1 MNDMDLVLMGGQFA
15 SSTSDQLNS
24 FIVGV
29 QSGRTTEGQP
39 IFISLGKVSSGLNDD
54 QLDMLNHRLK
64 TKGKPY
70 NNQHGPDLVFGKET
84 PNYYIKPKDTIVFTI
99 RATELVRSNDL
110 SYRTSYTLR
119 FPRVLAVREDKPPE
133 DCLSIN
139 ELLDL
144 TAKNKTVIKLNK
156 RNITLEEIM
165 QTKTRQVKKKSVEM
179 VKFVDTTQVSD
190 LLEEYLFFVFN
201 GNMDRPKDVVEGL
214 IRRAGGKVFYKADD
228 KVDIVLVVD
237 YNDKAKQL
245 CSERRHFDV
254 IDVAWLYR

>member
-54 QLDMLNHRLK
+54 QLDLLNDRLK

-70 NNQHGPDLVFGKET
+70 DNRHGPDLVFGKEI
-84 PNYYIKPKDTIVFTI
+84 PNYYIQPKDTIVFTI
-99 RATELVRSNDL
+99 RATELVRSND
-110 SYRTSYTLR
+110 SYKTSYTLR
-119 FPRVLAVREDKPPE
+119 FPRVLAVRQDKPPE

-139 ELLDL
+139 DLLEL

-165 QTKTRQVKKKSVEM
+165 QTKTRQVKKKPIEM
-179 VKFVDTTQVSD
+179 VNFVDTTKVSD
-190 LLEEYLFFVFN
+190 FLEEYVFFVFN
-201 GNMDRPKDVVEGL
+201 GNVERPKDKVEGL
-214 IRRAGGKVFYKADD
+214 IRRAGGEVFYKADD
-228 KVDIVLVVD
+228 KVDIVLVVN
-237 YNDKAKQL
+237 YNEQAKQF
-245 CSERRHFDV
+245 CSKRQHFDV
-254 IDVAWLYR
+254 VNVAWLDR